1 MTNDF
6 RKRMGLDKADA
17 AEARKRFLNR
27 TGVSI
32 LRWLQDNKGRVFY
45 DENFIWWISE
55 ELGESWGDRVQAREY
70 GSGYWSDVTMEI
82 MTKGD
87 FHQTL
92 LVIEKAYQ
100 YLAEDR
106 PANIY
111 DRYSFSKPED
121 LINIRN
127 FNERMNRII
136 LLSETDLGVFWKD
149 GKFYLS
155 GAKELDEAL
164 VSDTLEWL
172 SSYPATQKQFA
183 VALDHYKKSIQ
194 TPSAGKDAITNS
206 YTSVEALAK
215 EILKNDRSFDKNS
228 DELVEKLGLP
238 KEYKNIVHYYKQ
250 LAHKYGSRH
259 AGSDPIHKEVES
271 FVYLTGL
278 LLRLMAHNS

>member
-1 MTNDF
+1 
-6 RKRMGLDKADA
+6 MGLDQADA

-27 TGVSI
+27 ISVSI
-32 LRWLQDNKGRVFY
+32 LRWLQDNKGRIFY

-55 ELGESWGDRVQAREY
+55 ELGEPWGDRVKAREY
-70 GSGYWSDVTMEI
+70 GSGYWSDVTMET

-87 FHQTL
+87 FYQTL
-92 LVIEKAYQ
+92 SVVEKAYQ

-106 PANIY
+106 PGQIY
-111 DRYSFSKPED
+111 DPYGFNRSEES
-121 LINIRN
+121 INIWN
-127 FNERMNRII
+127 FNERMNRIM

-164 VSDTLEWL
+164 ISDTLEWL
-172 SSYPATQKQFA
+172 SNYPATQKQFA
-183 VALDHYKKSIQ
+183 IALGHYKKSIQ
-194 TPSAGKDAITNS
+194 TSSAGKDAITNS

-250 LAHKYGSRH
+250 LANEYGSRH
-259 AGSDPIHKEVES
+259 AGSDPTHKEVEA

-278 LLRLMAHNS
+278 LLRLMTGV